1 MRWLELG
8 EQVSMLK
15 SMTQDINREVKDQN
29 SLLDSM
35 VGVLY
40 YLMLL

>member
-35 VGVLY
+35 VSLITKTST
-40 YLMLL
+40 